1 VCGWTQAFD
10 LDHDDAGGI
19 RAEQQISN
27 TFRQGM
33 ESNRMSLTD
42 KLAIQEVIAQYSYAY
57 DAQDAEGFAALFTED
72 AVWELLAAGSTH
84 PAIRL
89 ESRAAILAWAKQRLH
104 ERRGHFVSRHHQSS
118 TLFEALTAESART
131 RTMVLVTH
139 QDVTEAVPRPV
150 ASGVYYD
157 QWRKTPE
164 GWRLVHRK
172 LHHDTRESLISA

>member
-42 KLAIQEVIAQYSYAY
+42 KLAIQEVIALYSYAY

-84 PAIRL
+84 PAIRWSH
-89 ESRAAILAWAKQRLH
+89 EQRFSP
-104 ERRGHFVSRHHQSS
+104 GQSNDC
-118 TLFEALTAESART
+118 T
-131 RTMVLVTH
+131 
-139 QDVTEAVPRPV
+139 
-150 ASGVYYD
+150 SGVD
-157 QWRKTPE
+157 TSSAVTTN
-164 GWRLVHRK
+164 LVHCLR
-172 LHHDTRESLISA
+172 R